1 MLGNMTADDDRAA
14 DRSGSHEVTLL
25 YVDHCP
31 SYSLAA
37 DRLRTAI
44 TRAGIDAPRVTWR
57 PVHDI
62 RSAAAAGFA
71 GSPTL
76 LINGVD
82 PFPQPAS
89 VDGLCCRLYSTEEGL
104 SGAPTVDQ
112 LVAALRAHLAEGS

>member
-1 MLGNMTADDDRAA
+1 MLGSTTTDNLGSA
-14 DRSGSHEVTLL
+14 RSSGNEVTLL

-37 DRLRTAI
+37 ERLRAAI
-44 TRAGIDAPRVTWR
+44 ASAGIAHVSVAWR
-57 PVHDI
+57 PVHDV

-82 PFPQPAS
+82 PFPRPTS
-89 VDGLCCRLYSTEEGL
+89 VAGLCCRLYRTEEGV
-104 SGAPTVDQ
+104 SGAPSVDQ
-112 LVAALRAHLAEGS
+112 LVAALRAHLAEPS

>member
-1 MLGNMTADDDRAA
+1 MPGDLTSDEKRAA
-14 DRSGSHEVTLL
+14 VRSGSREVTLL

-37 DRLRTAI
+37 ERLRAAI
-44 TRAGIDAPRVTWR
+44 ACAGVDAPRVTWR
-57 PVHDI
+57 AVHDI

-82 PFPQPAS
+82 PFPKPVS
-89 VDGLCCRLYSTEEGL
+89 VGGLCCRLYRTEDGL
-104 SGAPTVDQ
+104 NGAPSVDQ
-112 LVAALRAHLAEGS
+112 LVVALRAHLAEGP